1 MTTPRFNVVLYQPE
15 IPQNTGNIGR
25 TCVAL
30 CAKLW
35 IVRPTGFRLDAK
47 QLQRAGLDYW
57 QHLDWE
63 AVDSWEHMLA
73 KLPIVRTWFFTK
85 FATNSYSDA
94 AFQEGDWLVFGS
106 ESSGL
111 PDSVRLQHRSQCL
124 ALPMIGPVRSLNL
137 AVAVGVGLFEAHR
150 QTTKSN

>member
-1 MTTPRFNVVLYQPE
+1 MSIPRFNVVLYQPE

-30 CAKLW
+30 QAKLW
-35 IVRPTGFRLDAK
+35 IVRPTGFLLGAK
-47 QLQRAGLDYW
+47 QLKRA
-57 QHLDWE
+57 
-63 AVDSWEHMLA
+63 
-73 KLPIVRTWFFTK
+73 FFTK
-85 FATNSYSDA
+85 FATASYSDA
-94 AFQEGDWLVFGS
+94 MFQQGDWLVFGS

-111 PDSVRLQHRSQCL
+111 PDSIRTQYGAQCL

-150 QTTKSN
+150 QTMK

>member
-1 MTTPRFNVVLYQPE
+1 MATPRFNVVLYQPE

-30 CAKLW
+30 NAKLW

-57 QHLDWE
+57 QHLNWE
-63 AVDSWEHMLA
+63 AVDSWEHMAA
-73 KLPIVRTWFFTK
+73 KLPMARTWFFTK
-85 FATNSYSDA
+85 FATNSYSEA

-111 PDSVRLQHRSQCL
+111 PDSVRSQQGSQCV

-150 QTTKSN
+150 QALKRN